1 MFNKNLMMSLT
12 VFLIFM
18 IFTSMVKHKTRN
30 FEKEINTLN
39 KEITFLRKELKDA
52 KTDYVYLSSPAQL
65 QKYLLI
71 LNFKDYFS
79 YDISRIFKSTDQ
91 FIIYKEKQTK
101 LLKINKN
108 E

>member
-1 MFNKNLMMSLT
+1 MFNKNLMISLT

-91 FIIYKEKQTK
+91 FIIFKEKQTK
-101 LLKINKN
+101 LLQQK
-108 E
+108 

>member
-18 IFTSMVKHKTRN
+18 VFTSMVKHKTRN

-91 FIIYKEKQTK
+91 FIIFKEKQTK
-101 LLKINKN
+101 LLQQK
-108 E
+108 

>member
-91 FIIYKEKQTK
+91 FIIFKEKQTK
-101 LLKINKN
+101 LLQQK
-108 E
+108 

>member
-1 MFNKNLMMSLT
+1 MFNKNLIISLT

-18 IFTSMVKHKTRN
+18 VFTSMVKHKTRN

-91 FIIYKEKQTK
+91 FIIFKEKQTK
-101 LLKINKN
+101 LLQQK
-108 E
+108 

>member
-1 MFNKNLMMSLT
+1 
-12 VFLIFM
+12 
-18 IFTSMVKHKTRN
+18 MVKHKTRN

-91 FIIYKEKQTK
+91 FIIFKEKQTK
-101 LLKINKN
+101 LLQQK
-108 E
+108 

>member
-65 QKYLLI
+65 QKYLLK

-91 FIIYKEKQTK
+91 FIIFKEKQTK
-101 LLKINKN
+101 LLQQK
-108 E
+108 